1 MILEQIASDTKIRVQ
16 KQKRKVPF
24 SEIRRQALA
33 LDPKTGFP
41 LERQL
46 RNPGIH
52 YICEVKKASPSKGLI
67 APDFPY
73 LEIAKEYEAAGAC
86 AISCLTEPKY
96 FKGSD
101 QYLKEIAEEAAIPV
115 LRKDFTIDEYQ
126 IYEAKVLGADVVLLI
141 CALLDTEMLKRYIA
155 ICDQLGLSA
164 LVEVHDEEEMHSA
177 IEAGARVIGVNN
189 RNLKNFTVDI
199 GNSIRLRSLA
209 PKDKLFVAESGIK
222 TAEDIQRLKEASVN
236 AVLIG
241 ETLMRSPDK
250 EKILEE
256 LNGGPRERNGENQHD
271 ED

>member
-1 MILEQIASDTKIRVQ
+1 M
-16 KQKRKVPF
+16 
-24 SEIRRQALA
+24 
-33 LDPKTGFP
+33 
-41 LERQL
+41 
-46 RNPGIH
+46 
-52 YICEVKKASPSKGLI
+52 
-67 APDFPY
+67 
-73 LEIAKEYEAAGAC
+73 
-86 AISCLTEPKY
+86 
-96 FKGSD
+96 
-101 QYLKEIAEEAAIPV
+101 
-115 LRKDFTIDEYQ
+115 
-126 IYEAKVLGADVVLLI
+126 LGADVVLLI

-189 RNLKNFTVDI
+189 RNLKDFTVDI

-256 LNGGPRERNGENQHD
+256 LNGGLLERNGEGQHD
-271 ED
+271 